1 MNTEVGIIKKMEP
14 QMGIEPTSQPWQGR
28 VLTIVLL
35 RHLLANIIILETQ
48 FNCNNFFQ
56 KNKKNFI
63 YIVYKYCLC

>member
-1 MNTEVGIIKKMEP
+1 
-14 QMGIEPTSQPWQGR
+14 MGIEPTSQPWQGR

-56 KNKKNFI
+56 KN
-63 YIVYKYCLC
+63 